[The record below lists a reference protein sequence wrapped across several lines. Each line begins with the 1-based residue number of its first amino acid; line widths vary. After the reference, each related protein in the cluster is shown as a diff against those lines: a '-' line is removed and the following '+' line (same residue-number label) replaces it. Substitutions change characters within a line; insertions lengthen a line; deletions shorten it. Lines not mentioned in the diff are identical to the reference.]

1 VFTANV
7 FAADGTYFLF
17 YSGVPSP
24 FSNAYE
30 TATPTAIGMA
40 ESDSPDGPWR
50 KLPENPV
57 LTPQAGEWDDF
68 RIDDSC
74 PVEYDD
80 RYWLYYKGV
89 NSAEKW
95 RGQTPMCLAI
105 ADDPKGPYRRYED
118 NPLIWPGHEV
128 TVWPTGEEIAALVND
143 VGLWSS
149 PDGIDFEWR
158 VRLTETPRPPGVYRK
173 SGTVDWGIAQT
184 QNIENTTDYY
194 DESNTVYLQ
203 RFDCDLSLP

>member
-1 VFTANV
+1 VVHEGDRRRRLVPARIRRRDLVRHVPERTRLEYGVFTANV

-68 RIDDSC
+68 RIDDLC
-74 PVEYDD
+74 PVE
-80 RYWLYYKGV
+80 
-89 NSAEKW
+89 
-95 RGQTPMCLAI
+95 
-105 ADDPKGPYRRYED
+105 YED

>member
-68 RIDDSC
+68 RIDDLC
-74 PVEYDD
+74 PVE
-80 RYWLYYKGV
+80 
-89 NSAEKW
+89 
-95 RGQTPMCLAI
+95 
-105 ADDPKGPYRRYED
+105 YED